1 MKAFDLAVLSIGIGM
16 GIVVCLLTVPKQ
28 EVLYISSVNEIRNA
42 LTDEVPEIAMNVT
55 RGDVGYVA
63 STSGAGVY
71 VGCFLLF
78 FSCVHVV
85 LGDR

>member
-63 STSGAGVY
+63 FSRNGIGRGVTPAEAALNAR
-71 VGCFLLF
+71 GR
-78 FSCVHVV
+78 
-85 LGDR
+85 GK